1 MSTLNGGPGNIVTNG
16 LVLYLDAAN
25 YLSYTSGS
33 TTWRDLTPN
42 NISGSL
48 IKGPTYTSANA
59 GAIVLDG
66 TNDYI
71 DCGTNSLLTFNDGT
85 DLNDIPFSMGV
96 WVKFNSVSGYQ
107 LVIAKSD
114 YGYNRREFLFFTN
127 SDSKIHFNL
136 MKSND
141 YNSRIGRYYNTVLTT
156 GIWYNLVTTYN
167 GSKLESGIKIYMN
180 GVRVDDTTDSV
191 GTYPGLSTTTT
202 PFCFGTDWNRYP
214 TQGNK
219 LSGLYGTAQMYR
231 RELTA
236 SEVLQNYNAQ
246 KTRFG
251 LT

>member
-1 MSTLNGGPGNIVTNG
+1 MSTLNGGPNTITNG

-25 YLSYTSGS
+25 PSSYISGS
-33 TTWRDLTPN
+33 LNWNDLSRS

-48 IKGPTYTSANA
+48 VNGPTYNSNNGGT
-59 GAIVLDG
+59 ILLDG

-191 GTYPGLSTTTT
+191 GTYPGLSRTTT
-202 PFCFGTDWNRYP
+202 PFCFGTDWNVYP
-214 TQGNK
+214 NQGNK
-219 LSGLYGTAQMYR
+219 LSGFYGNTVVYR

-246 KTRFG
+246 KSRFG